1 MLMEDP
7 LLPVEVDEGLEMKKR
22 PQNGEARSQAKRL
35 RGAEKQAKEEERQLL
50 RQKKLAEKLAEKE
63 RLLQEKLRA
72 KAEKEAAKEAA
83 RKDKEEHQLE
93 KQKEKAIHEAE
104 KERIRAEKE
113 AQRLEKEE
121 RRLKEIAEK
130 EQKKREKE
138 ENEQKQE
145 AIAKRQA
152 QLLAQF
158 LTTPSPAS
166 KYASQSPSTF
176 TRQCQGTPP
185 TTKCWKHGGA
195 LDNQEMAYM
204 DSQLATET
212 MSAATDLLRI
222 MKEARLQLW
231 KQQRQRRLLR
241 YGREGITRCCD
252 SYRRINTKQERRLRV
267 FDSSFTQEEAQRP
280 RHRKLIQ
287 FHENTRPAFF
297 GSFSKHSSFIGPRHP
312 LVKDEA
318 LDYTVDSDDEWEE
331 EEPGESL
338 SESEKD
344 DDEDDKGDATEDE
357 ADGFMVP
364 DGYLSEDEG
373 NLIAE
378 DLESDQDEDED
389 GSCTFTEGGP
399 ALARAE
405 DTARRTHY
413 LEKLHKVLVAATEQA
428 LRSSP
433 LLICNFLQVQT
444 KQDEATSTHSQSVH
458 PRDPVILHNKSESAI
473 LEALS
478 IRVLQPQVSIEVP
491 STSDVGPETAHS
503 EGRRGKAGCS
513 FPGDCLPTLVKAVL
527 ISTPG
532 SKKLLQSLGTLFP
545 GVAKRHIKQQLQN
558 IADFTNNQ
566 WQDDLQSPKLTNLQ
580 GKLVWQVKLEVLK
593 ELQIDINDLPLPDAP
608 LPLPHVKPITNF
620 FRNLDE
626 SAMAA
631 AEDEA
636 GLGAGANVAGAAY
649 FPSKAGGVPAWLDPD
664 AVPGGRRPG
673 GASCGGGGGFVA
685 TPLGLQAEC
694 GFCGRPM
701 HFLAQVYAPGDGG
714 EQAAAFH
721 RTVFV
726 FVCRSMACLRQD
738 QCQQHKA
745 PSTVRG
751 GNGGPPCRSVR
762 VFRNQLPR
770 DNVHYAYDPPQSH
783 GLELPRQSR
792 TSNEKGLR
800 LLGGKCTNGARRTAG
815 AVLCTWCGTWRG
827 SQRCGGCHQAHYC
840 SRIHQSEHWKASH
853 AAICR
858 QVQSELGS
866 VPGSGSR
873 TAVERP
879 SPGSDGASPASVP
892 APLLDSAA
900 VDSLAGL
907 PLALSEVSKGQSH
920 APDDGPARLVV
931 PGIVPPEC
939 PQLWPELELFVEDEA
954 DCEVDLQETG
964 GSGEGTVGDRA
975 KQLLEEYHGA
985 LRRRAEVACS
995 GGDDHDD
1002 LEEAGDADKEHW
1014 ASFQARLSRNP
1025 TQVLRSEKARVLW
1038 PRLDSRPTSDQV
1050 PSCLRCGSART
1061 FEFQI
1066 LPQILYF
1073 LKIGTELDDALDFGT
1088 LAVYTCPRSCTT
1100 VQDGNCTEEYLG
1112 LPVGLLDLHLHHLAE
1127 TCHPVPAPSKI
1138 PEGRIG
1144 HKQLGNHWSHQ
1155 SLRRELRSL
1164 SPIGSEAQGV
1174 QTGCPLTAVGQYLL
1188 RAS

>member
-1 MLMEDP
+1 MTMEDP

-22 PQNGEARSQAKRL
+22 PQNGEERSQAKRL
-35 RGAEKQAKEEERQLL
+35 RGAEKQAKGEERQQL
-50 RQKKLAEKLAEKE
+50 RRQKLAEKLAEKD
-63 RLLQEKLRA
+63 RLLQGKLRA

-121 RRLKEIAEK
+121 RRLNEVAEK

-152 QLLAQF
+152 RLLAQF

-166 KYASQSPSTF
+166 RYASQSPSTF
-176 TRQCQGTPP
+176 TRRCQGTPP
-185 TTKCWKHGGA
+185 TSKCWKHGGA

-241 YGREGITRCCD
+241 WGA
-252 SYRRINTKQERRLRV
+252 RRTPKAQAVEELHLSGSKNPLHQA
-267 FDSSFTQEEAQRP
+267 SSPCEVLLI
-280 RHRKLIQ
+280 RK
-287 FHENTRPAFF
+287 F
-297 GSFSKHSSFIGPRHP
+297 KSSFIGPRHP

-344 DDEDDKGDATEDE
+344 EDKDDKGDATEDE

-373 NLIAE
+373 NLVAE

-405 DTARRTHY
+405 DTARRRHY
-413 LEKLHKVLVAATEQA
+413 LDKLHKVLVAATEQA

-444 KQDEATSTHSQSVH
+444 KQEEGTSTHSQSVH
-458 PRDPVILHNKSESAI
+458 PRDPVILPSKSESAI
-473 LEALS
+473 MEALS

-491 STSDVGPETAHS
+491 STSDVGPETGHS
-503 EGRRGKAGCS
+503 EGRQGKAGRS
-513 FPGDCLPTLVKAVL
+513 FPRDCLPTLVKAVVT
-527 ISTPG
+527 SPPG

-545 GVAKRHIKQQLQN
+545 GVAKRHIKQQLQD
-558 IADFTNNQ
+558 IADLTNNQ
-566 WQDDLQSPKLTNLQ
+566 WQ
-580 GKLVWQVKLEVLK
+580 VKPEVLK
-593 ELQIDINDLPLPDAP
+593 QLQIDISDLPLPAHHQFLSQVIGLGSLAKKRARETRSRILLNP
-608 LPLPHVKPITNF
+608 GLQVFEFMVSLAAA
-620 FRNLDE
+620 
-626 SAMAA
+626 AMAV
-631 AEDEA
+631 AEDEG
-636 GLGAGANVAGAAY
+636 GLGAGAGAAGAAPVLLGLTRPPATPAALARQY
-649 FPSKAGGVPAWLDPD
+649 FPSKAGGAPAWLDPD
-664 AVPGGRRPG
+664 AVPGGRR
-673 GASCGGGGGFVA
+673 
-685 TPLGLQAEC
+685 AEC

-701 HFLAQVYAPGDGG
+701 RFLAQVYAPGDGG

-726 FVCRSMACLRQD
+726 FVCPSMACLRQD
-738 QCQQHKA
+738 QRQQQKD
-745 PSTVRG
+745 PSIARG
-751 GNGGPPCRSVR
+751 GDGGLPCRSVR
-762 VFRNQLPR
+762 AFRSQLPR

-783 GLELPRQSR
+783 GLELPRQVQTHNPKILKPSLYKPHFQQER
-792 TSNEKGLR
+792 TEAP
-800 LLGGKCTNGARRTAG
+800 CWEMHNGVRRTAG
-815 AVLCTWCGTWRG
+815 AILCTWCATWRG

-840 SRIHQSEHWKASH
+840 SRAHQSEHWKASH

-866 VPGSGSR
+866 VPGRGSR
-873 TAVERP
+873 TAAERP
-879 SPGSDGASPASVP
+879 SPGSDGAGPATVT
-892 APLLDSAA
+892 APSLGSAA
-900 VDSLAGL
+900 VSTSAAL
-907 PLALSEVSKGQSH
+907 PLTPLEDSPGQTR
-920 APDDGPARLVV
+920 APDSGPARLVV
-931 PGIVPPEC
+931 PGIVPAQC

-954 DCEVDLQETG
+954 ECEVDLQETG
-964 GSGEGTVGDRA
+964 GSGVGDRA

-985 LRRRAEVACS
+985 VRRRNEVACS
-995 GGDDHDD
+995 GSDDHDD

-1014 ASFQARLSRNP
+1014 ASFQARLSRKP
-1025 TQVLRSEKARVLW
+1025 TQVRKGSHTLAKTREQANKRPGPLLPALR
-1038 PRLDSRPTSDQV
+1038 
-1050 PSCLRCGSART
+1050 ART

-1073 LKIGTELDDALDFGT
+1073 LKTDTELDDALDFGT
-1088 LAVYTCPRSCTT
+1088 LAVYTCLRSCTT
-1100 VQDGNCTEEYLG
+1100 VQDGNCTEEYRLATQYWLLEESWRAG
-1112 LPVGLLDLHLHHLAE
+1112 LVMGSLA
-1127 TCHPVPAPSKI
+1127 TT
-1138 PEGRIG
+1138 GRI
-1144 HKQLGNHWSHQ
+1144 KVSD
-1155 SLRRELRSL
+1155 
-1164 SPIGSEAQGV
+1164 
-1174 QTGCPLTAVGQYLL
+1174 
-1188 RAS
+1188 AS